1 MCSQETPPPQKESPE
16 SKKRNYQNKNLSPVS
31 LMMYLFVEFA
41 RNLALMI
48 ANLPSSPYREDNRF
62 RKLAALSRQAG
73 RQAAD
78 WIIEFGAHSLV
89 SFITPAWI
97 FIEKIINVIK
107 ACTVYLGDIQF
118 GERYEQS
125 IASSKIT
132 RLEDKKAKF
141 DGENHHETAL
151 TNELETTLLILR
163 RSKQLDSA
171 LDALIQMLQNYMI
184 DLQNSVMYAILH
196 ALVSELEHGTLPNW
210 RLFNI
215 INNTKREVDR
225 REIVSAAQK
234 RQRISATE
242 NSETMSAAENLH
254 FDECQ

>member
-1 MCSQETPPPQKESPE
+1 MCSQETPSPQKESPE

-62 RKLAALSRQAG
+62 RKLAALSKQATLK
-73 RQAAD
+73 ASD
-78 WIIEFGAHSLV
+78 WIIDIGAHSLV

-97 FIEKIINVIK
+97 FFEKIMNAIK
-107 ACTVYLGDIQF
+107 ECTMYLGDIQF
-118 GERYEQS
+118 VERCDQS
-125 IASSKIT
+125 IASSMIT
-132 RLEDKKAKF
+132 RLEDKQAKF
-141 DGENHHETAL
+141 DGEDHEKTAL
-151 TNELETTLLILR
+151 ANELEIYTQKLTG
-163 RSKQLDSA
+163 SQELDSA

-184 DLQNSVMYAILH
+184 DLQNSAMYAILH